1 MLEWKCLGKEK
12 QAEKLKNSYRREV
25 EEMKKLEKI
34 IMGKTIIVTAEKEL
48 ELEPQIEILFA
59 ILEQVDPDKLSHG
72 FSLQVGWS
80 VYYLQ
85 EREAGNF
92 ILTTPDYSRNPFENI
107 TEDLTLA
114 LWVQLEQSHFLRKIN
129 VDGSSIKF
137 SDKIILS
144 KGVLEL
150 EKIYLQR
157 NGDVEKGDSG
167 WYIGPVEDDNTTE
180 LYALYAYQLLEMKP
194 EIIQV
199 LALPND
205 YMVVFEGNEI
215 KAVLNE
221 NNEDIF

>member
-1 MLEWKCLGKEK
+1 
-12 QAEKLKNSYRREV
+12 
-25 EEMKKLEKI
+25 MKKFEKS
-34 IMGKTIIVTAEKEL
+34 IMGKTVIVTAEKEL
-48 ELEPQIEILFA
+48 EPQVESLFA
-59 ILEQVDPDKLSHG
+59 ILEQVDHNKLIHG

-85 EREAGNF
+85 ERETENF
-92 ILTTPDYSRNPFENI
+92 VLTTPDYSKNPFEDI

-114 LWVQLEQSHFLRKIN
+114 LWVQLEQGHFLRNMN
-129 VDGSSIKF
+129 VNGLSIKF

-167 WYIGPVEDDNTTE
+167 WYIGPVEDNNTTE
-180 LYALYAYQLLEMKP
+180 LYALYAYQLLKIKP

-205 YMVVFEGNEI
+205 YMVVFEGDEI

-221 NNEDIF
+221 NDVDVLKDSI

>member
-1 MLEWKCLGKEK
+1 MKTFEK
-12 QAEKLKNSYRREV
+12 S
-25 EEMKKLEKI
+25 

-48 ELEPQIEILFA
+48 EPQVEILFA
-59 ILEQVDPDKLSHG
+59 ILEQVDHNKLIHG

-80 VYYLQ
+80 IYYLH
-85 EREAGNF
+85 ERETGNF
-92 ILTTPDYSRNPFENI
+92 ILTTADYSKNPFEDI

-114 LWVQLEQSHFLRKIN
+114 LWVQLEQGHFLRKMN
-129 VDGSSIKF
+129 VEGLSIKY

-144 KGVLEL
+144 KGVLEI

-167 WYIGPVEDDNTTE
+167 WYIGPVEDNNTVE
-180 LYALYAYQLLEMKP
+180 LYALYAYQLLKIRP

-221 NNEDIF
+221 NDVDILKDSL

>member
-1 MLEWKCLGKEK
+1 
-12 QAEKLKNSYRREV
+12 
-25 EEMKKLEKI
+25 MKKFEKI
-34 IMGKTIIVTAEKEL
+34 IMGKTIIMTAQK

-59 ILEQVDPDKLSHG
+59 KLEQVDRNKLIHG

-80 VYYLQ
+80 VYYLH
-85 EREAGNF
+85 ERETGNF
-92 ILTTPDYSRNPFENI
+92 ILTSPDYSRNPFED
-107 TEDLTLA
+107 TTKDLTLA
-114 LWVQLEQSHFLRKIN
+114 LWVQLDQGHFLRKLN
-129 VDGSSIKF
+129 VDGLSIKF

-157 NGDVEKGDSG
+157 NGDVEVGDSG
-167 WYIGPVEDDNTTE
+167 WYIGPVEDDNTIE
-180 LYALYAYQLLEMKP
+180 LYALYAYQLLKIKP

-205 YMVVFEGNEI
+205 YMVVFENNEI

-221 NNEDIF
+221 NDVDVFKDSL

>member
-1 MLEWKCLGKEK
+1 
-12 QAEKLKNSYRREV
+12 
-25 EEMKKLEKI
+25 MKKFEKI

-48 ELEPQIEILFA
+48 EPQIEILFA
-59 ILEQVDPDKLSHG
+59 ILEKIDRNKLIHG
-72 FSLQVGWS
+72 FSLQVGWP

-85 EREAGNF
+85 ERETGNY
-92 ILTTPDYSRNPFENI
+92 ILTTPDYYRNPFEDI

-114 LWVQLEQSHFLRKIN
+114 LWMQLEQNHFLRKIN
-129 VDGSSIKF
+129 VDGLSIKF

-180 LYALYAYQLLEMKP
+180 LYALYAYQLLKIKP

-221 NNEDIF
+221 NDVDVFKDSL

>member
-1 MLEWKCLGKEK
+1 
-12 QAEKLKNSYRREV
+12 
-25 EEMKKLEKI
+25 MKKFEKI
-34 IMGKTIIVTAEKEL
+34 IMGKTIIGTAEKEL
-48 ELEPQIEILFA
+48 EPQIESLFS
-59 ILEQVDPDKLSHG
+59 ILEQEDRNKLIHG

-80 VYYLQ
+80 VYYLN
-85 EREAGNF
+85 EKETGNF
-92 ILTTPDYSRNPFENI
+92 ILTTPDYSRNPFEDI

-114 LWVQLEQSHFLRKIN
+114 LWVQLEQGHFLRKLN
-129 VDGSSIKF
+129 VDGLSIKF

-157 NGDVEKGDSG
+157 TGDVEKGDSG
-167 WYIGPVEDDNTTE
+167 WYIGPVEDNNTTE
-180 LYALYAYQLLEMKP
+180 LYALYAYQLLKIKP

-199 LALPND
+199 LALPYD

-221 NNEDIF
+221 NDVDIFIGSI

>member
-1 MLEWKCLGKEK
+1 MKKFKKVINEKNIMLA
-12 QAEKLKNSYRREV
+12 AEK
-25 EEMKKLEKI
+25 
-34 IMGKTIIVTAEKEL
+34 
-48 ELEPQIEILFA
+48 ELEPQIEVLFA
-59 ILEQVDPDKLSHG
+59 ILEQVDHNKLIHG

-85 EREAGNF
+85 ERESGDF
-92 ILTTPDYSRNPFENI
+92 ILTSPDYSRNPFEDK

-114 LWVQLEQSHFLRKIN
+114 LWVQLEQVHFLRKIN
-129 VDGSSIKF
+129 VDGLSIKF

-150 EKIYLQR
+150 KKVYLQR

-167 WYIGPVEDDNTTE
+167 WYIGPVEDDDNTTE
-180 LYALYAYQLLEMKP
+180 LYALYAYQLLKIKP
-194 EIIQV
+194 GIIQV

-221 NNEDIF
+221 TI

>member
-1 MLEWKCLGKEK
+1 
-12 QAEKLKNSYRREV
+12 
-25 EEMKKLEKI
+25 MKKFEKNI
-34 IMGKTIIVTAEKEL
+34 TGKTIIMTAEKEL
-48 ELEPQIEILFA
+48 EPQIETLFIA
-59 ILEQVDPDKLSHG
+59 LEQEDCNKLIHG

-80 VYYLQ
+80 VYYLH
-85 EREAGNF
+85 EREPGNF
-92 ILTTPDYSRNPFENI
+92 ILTTPDYTRNPFEDI

-129 VDGSSIKF
+129 VEGLSIKF

-157 NGDVEKGDSG
+157 NGGVEKGDSG
-167 WYIGPVEDDNTTE
+167 WYIGPVEDNNTSE
-180 LYALYAYQLLEMKP
+180 LYALYAYQLLKVRP

-205 YMVVFEGNEI
+205 FMVVFEGDKI

-221 NNEDIF
+221 NDVDVFKGSI

>member
-1 MLEWKCLGKEK
+1 
-12 QAEKLKNSYRREV
+12 
-25 EEMKKLEKI
+25 MKKFEKT
-34 IMGKTIIVTAEKEL
+34 IMGKTIKGTAEKEL
-48 ELEPQIEILFA
+48 QSQIEILFA
-59 ILEQVDPDKLSHG
+59 ILEQVEPNKLIHG

-80 VYYLQ
+80 VYYLY
-85 EREAGNF
+85 ERETRDF
-92 ILTTPDYSRNPFENI
+92 ILTTPDYTKNPFEDI

-114 LWVQLEQSHFLRKIN
+114 LWVQLEQDHFLRKIN

-137 SDKIILS
+137 SNKIILS

-157 NGDVEKGDSG
+157 NGNVEKGDSG

-180 LYALYAYQLLEMKP
+180 LYALYAYQLLKIRP

-205 YMVVFEGNEI
+205 YMVIFEGNEI
-215 KAVLNE
+215 KAVIND
-221 NNEDIF
+221 NDVDIFKDYV

>member
-1 MLEWKCLGKEK
+1 
-12 QAEKLKNSYRREV
+12 
-25 EEMKKLEKI
+25 MKKFEKS
-34 IMGKTIIVTAEKEL
+34 IMDKSIIVTAEKEL
-48 ELEPQIEILFA
+48 EPQVEILFT
-59 ILEQVDPDKLSHG
+59 ILEQVDRNKLIHG

-80 VYYLQ
+80 VYYLH
-85 EREAGNF
+85 ERKTGNF
-92 ILTTPDYSRNPFENI
+92 ILTTADYAKNPFEDI

-114 LWVQLEQSHFLRKIN
+114 LWVQLEQSHFLRKMN
-129 VDGSSIKF
+129 VDGISIKF

-150 EKIYLQR
+150 DNIYLQR

-167 WYIGPVEDDNTTE
+167 WYIGPVENNNTTE
-180 LYALYAYQLLEMKP
+180 LYALYAYQLLKIKP
-194 EIIQV
+194 EVIQV

-221 NNEDIF
+221 NDVDVIKGSI

>member
-1 MLEWKCLGKEK
+1 
-12 QAEKLKNSYRREV
+12 
-25 EEMKKLEKI
+25 MKKFEKS

-48 ELEPQIEILFA
+48 EPQVEILFD
-59 ILEQVDPDKLSHG
+59 ILEQVERNKLIHG

-80 VYYLQ
+80 VYYLH
-85 EREAGNF
+85 ERETGNF
-92 ILTTPDYSRNPFENI
+92 ILTTPDYSKNPFEDI

-114 LWVQLEQSHFLRKIN
+114 LWVQLEQGHFLRKMN
-129 VDGSSIKF
+129 VDGLSIKF

-167 WYIGPVEDDNTTE
+167 WYIGPIEDNNTE
-180 LYALYAYQLLEMKP
+180 LYALYAYQLLKIKP

-221 NNEDIF
+221 NDVNVFEDSL

>member
-1 MLEWKCLGKEK
+1 
-12 QAEKLKNSYRREV
+12 
-25 EEMKKLEKI
+25 MKKFEKI
-34 IMGKTIIVTAEKEL
+34 IMGKTIIMTAQK

-59 ILEQVDPDKLSHG
+59 KLEQVDRNKLIHG

-80 VYYLQ
+80 VYYLH
-85 EREAGNF
+85 ERETGNF
-92 ILTTPDYSRNPFENI
+92 ILTSPDYSRNPFED
-107 TEDLTLA
+107 TTKDLTLT
-114 LWVQLEQSHFLRKIN
+114 LWVQLDQGHFLRKLN
-129 VDGSSIKF
+129 VDGLSIKF

-157 NGDVEKGDSG
+157 NGDVEVGDSG
-167 WYIGPVEDDNTTE
+167 WYIGPVEDDNTIE
-180 LYALYAYQLLEMKP
+180 LYALYAYQLLKIKP

-205 YMVVFEGNEI
+205 YMVVFENNEI

-221 NNEDIF
+221 NDVDVFKDSL

>member
-1 MLEWKCLGKEK
+1 MG
-12 QAEKLKNSYRREV
+12 EV
-25 EEMKKLEKI
+25 KIMKKLEKI
-34 IMGKTIIVTAEKEL
+34 IKGKNIIVTAEKEL
-48 ELEPQIEILFA
+48 EPQIETLFA
-59 ILEQVDPDKLSHG
+59 ILEQVDSNKLIHG

-80 VYYLQ
+80 IYYLH
-85 EREAGNF
+85 EREAENF
-92 ILTTPDYSRNPFENI
+92 ILTSPDYTKNPFEDR

-114 LWVQLEQSHFLRKIN
+114 LWVQLEQGHFLRKIN
-129 VDGSSIKF
+129 VDGISIKF

-144 KGVLEL
+144 KDVLEL

-180 LYALYAYQLLEMKP
+180 FYALYAYQLLKIRP
-194 EIIQV
+194 AIIQV

-205 YMVVFEGNEI
+205 YMVIFEGNEI

-221 NNEDIF
+221 NDIDVLIGAFLQ

>member
-1 MLEWKCLGKEK
+1 
-12 QAEKLKNSYRREV
+12 
-25 EEMKKLEKI
+25 MKKFEKI
-34 IMGKTIIVTAEKEL
+34 IMGKTIIMTAQK

-59 ILEQVDPDKLSHG
+59 KLEQVDRNKLIHG

-80 VYYLQ
+80 VYYLH
-85 EREAGNF
+85 ERETGNF
-92 ILTTPDYSRNPFENI
+92 ILTSPDYSRNPFED
-107 TEDLTLA
+107 TTKDLTLA
-114 LWVQLEQSHFLRKIN
+114 LWVQLDQGHFLRKLN
-129 VDGSSIKF
+129 VDGLSIKF

-157 NGDVEKGDSG
+157 NGDIEVGDSG
-167 WYIGPVEDDNTTE
+167 WYIGPVEDDNTIE
-180 LYALYAYQLLEMKP
+180 LYALYAYQLLKIKP

-205 YMVVFEGNEI
+205 YMVVLENNEI

-221 NNEDIF
+221 NDVDVFKDSL